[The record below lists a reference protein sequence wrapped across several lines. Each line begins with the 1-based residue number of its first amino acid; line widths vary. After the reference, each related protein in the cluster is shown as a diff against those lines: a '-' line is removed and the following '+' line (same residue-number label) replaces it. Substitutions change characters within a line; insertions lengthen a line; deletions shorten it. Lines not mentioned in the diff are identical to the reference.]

1 MEGGR
6 GGEHRLFWQVLKLWN
21 KIQAACEILTFEI
34 CTANSLAARKSG
46 AHWLHEILVNT
57 IKVNAVLVRLFCF
70 VNSLEVNDL
79 VLLFCF
85 VNSLLLISK
94 IKILCQLNR
103 GQLILVNTV
112 KVR

>member
-1 MEGGR
+1 MKN
-6 GGEHRLFWQVLKLWN
+6 F
-21 KIQAACEILTFEI
+21 F
-34 CTANSLAARKSG
+34 TANSSTARKSG
-46 AHWLHEILVNT
+46 AHWLHEILVN
-57 IKVNAVLVRLFCF
+57 AVLVRLFCS
-70 VNSLEVNDL
+70 VNSLEVNNL

-94 IKILCQLNR
+94 TKILCQLNR